1 MWWQKTN
8 VWGFKLRNIK
18 IQAVVLVQFVITKCH
33 DILWQIWQMQAPLS
47 GYWLAPT
54 FYLTNT
60 SSTNNHR
67 CIAAVHSIEGSGDA
81 WPKMIFRGLG
91 RLVSIIPK
99 PPIVW
104 SFRVPRLYHKFY
116 WIFLLWR
123 SGLYHAKRPSRLT
136 LADRKEWIMKTKV
149 LGQQC
154 RSSCCKK
161 IQICK
166 KETWLN
172 EGNPYHF
179 AFFKHFYKCITS
191 RSTHLNQNYLNNL
204 QSEIWFV
211 TVWEGA
217 CNVFFLNVK
226 EMANTQA

>member
-1 MWWQKTN
+1 MLFTTKWFCSQHIKQRLKDEKILKTKAHLDLWNKDKQCDDKKTN

-47 GYWLAPT
+47 GYWVAPT

-123 SGLYHAKRPSRLT
+123 SG
-136 LADRKEWIMKTKV
+136 
-149 LGQQC
+149 
-154 RSSCCKK
+154 
-161 IQICK
+161 
-166 KETWLN
+166 
-172 EGNPYHF
+172 
-179 AFFKHFYKCITS
+179 
-191 RSTHLNQNYLNNL
+191 
-204 QSEIWFV
+204 
-211 TVWEGA
+211 
-217 CNVFFLNVK
+217 
-226 EMANTQA
+226 